1 MRPTV
6 SSLWKHIYL
15 FQWLEEICWMSPFKR
30 DLIFADLL
38 PDGELRVR
46 YKRNPRMPQRDIQQ
60 RNTKETYT
68 RDIQKRPTHDT
79 KRPTHHTERHT
90 IETMSLDLL
99 PRHYTKRYTKETN
112 TSHKETNTW
121 QKEKNNINKIP
132 TTLTSLT
139 FYISYLTSL
148 RCKR

>member
-1 MRPTV
+1 
-6 SSLWKHIYL
+6 
-15 FQWLEEICWMSPFKR
+15 MSPFKR

-112 TSHKETNTW
+112 TSHKETNT
-121 QKEKNNINKIP
+121 
-132 TTLTSLT
+132 
-139 FYISYLTSL
+139 
-148 RCKR
+148 